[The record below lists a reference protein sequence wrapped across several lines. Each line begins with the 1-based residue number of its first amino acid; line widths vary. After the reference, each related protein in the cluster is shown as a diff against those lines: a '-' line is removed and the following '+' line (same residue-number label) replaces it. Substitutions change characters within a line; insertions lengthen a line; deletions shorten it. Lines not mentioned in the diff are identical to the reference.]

1 VVITAEVKPGRG
13 GRLGAVGSNKKERTI
28 MMQWGWG
35 YGGNGAW
42 SIVGSL
48 LSILVVGVILVV
60 RSLTADRHPAAGQ
73 WPTPPVPPEQGSVGS
88 PALRILEERYARG
101 DIDREE
107 FLARKQDLTS

>member
-1 VVITAEVKPGRG
+1 
-13 GRLGAVGSNKKERTI
+13 

-35 YGGNGAW
+35 YGGSSAW

-48 LSILVVGVILVV
+48 LSVLFIIAIVVGVVLVV
-60 RSLTADRHPAAGQ
+60 RSLLADRQPVARQ
-73 WPTPPVPPEQGSVGS
+73 WPTPPVPPVEGPVGS

-107 FLARKQDLTS
+107 FLARKRDLTS

>member
-1 VVITAEVKPGRG
+1 
-13 GRLGAVGSNKKERTI
+13 

-48 LSILVVGVILVV
+48 LSVLFIIAIVVGVILVV
-60 RSLTADRHPAAGQ
+60 RSLTADRHPPVGQ
-73 WPTPPVPPEQGSVGS
+73 WPTQSVPPVEGPVGS

-107 FLARKQDLTS
+107 FLARKRDLTS